1 MKKKKKGFVDHVKR
15 FVEIFRTE
23 GVGMALT
30 RAMEFQLTKLSP
42 YINLSQYKRWSS
54 KHEPGEKELALQRL
68 QGNLLPQKPLI
79 SLVVPVYNPPLD
91 ILADTLASV
100 INQTYANWE
109 CCIANGDGTNSAI
122 TNLID
127 SYAKKDDR
135 FKVVHLEENLGI
147 AGNTNA
153 AVGLASGTYVAF
165 LDHDD
170 LIAPFALFEVAR
182 RLVSDPHIDV
192 FYSDEDNINLK
203 GVRSGPF
210 FKPDFSPDLLRS
222 VNYMCHFLVVRKTL
236 GDAVGWIRAGYEGAQ
251 DFDFIL
257 RITEK
262 AGKIEHIPMMLYH
275 WRSIKGSTA
284 FDSNAKPYAGP
295 SGIRALEEHLQRR
308 GTPGSVETVFMP
320 TWYRVR
326 YDLTR
331 HPLVTIIILN
341 HDHADDLRKL
351 VTSILGK
358 STYKNYELLIV
369 ENNSMQDATFKLYE
383 ELQAADNRVRVAKWD
398 HPFNYSQVNNW
409 AAQQASGSVL
419 LFLNNDIEVITPAW
433 LEEMLMLAQRQEVGT
448 VGAKLYFPNDTIQ
461 HAGVILGIGDVA
473 GHGHKGFH
481 KDLTGHGG
489 QLLQIRNT
497 AANTAACVMM
507 RKEVFEQVGGFDENY
522 ILAYGDVDLCL
533 KVLAAGYVNVWTP
546 FAELY
551 HHESK
556 TRGYE
561 RSPEQLARYQNEVFY
576 FRQRWDTFM
585 HEGDPYYNPN
595 LSSKREDF
603 HLA

>member
-1 MKKKKKGFVDHVKR
+1 MDQTKSVGELLRR
-15 FVEIFRTE
+15 FVEVIRNE
-23 GVGMALT
+23 GLGSAFIRGL
-30 RAMEFQLTKLSP
+30 EFLSRKIP
-42 YINLSQYKRWSS
+42 FINFSQYKIWYQ
-54 KHEPGEKELALQRL
+54 KHEPLEDELLLQRL
-68 QGNLLPQKPLI
+68 QGDLLPQKPLI
-79 SLVVPVYNPPLD
+79 SLVVPVYNPPLH
-91 ILADTLASV
+91 ILTDTLASV
-100 INQTYANWE
+100 VNQSYVNWE
-109 CCIANGDGTNSAI
+109 CCIANGDKTNAAVTS
-122 TNLID
+122 LID
-127 SYAKKDDR
+127 SYAQKDAR
-135 FKVVHLEENLGI
+135 FKVVHLSENLGI

-153 AVGLASGTYVAF
+153 AVALASGAYVAF

-182 RLVSDPHIDV
+182 RLVSDPQIDV

-203 GVRSGPF
+203 GRRSGPY

-222 VNYMCHFLVVRKTL
+222 VNYMCHFLVVRKAL

-251 DFDFIL
+251 DYDFIL

-262 AGKIEHIPMMLYH
+262 AGEVAHIPMMLYH
-275 WRSIKGSTA
+275 WRSIEGSTA

-295 SGIRALEEHLQRR
+295 SGIKALEEHLQRR
-308 GTPGSVETVFMP
+308 GTPGNVETVFMP

-326 YDLTR
+326 YELPE
-331 HPLVTIIILN
+331 HPLVTIIVLN
-341 HDHADDLRKL
+341 RDHADDLHKL
-351 VTSILGK
+351 VTSILEK
-358 STYKNYELLIV
+358 STYKNFELLIV
-369 ENNSMQDATFKLYE
+369 ENNSTQKATFDLYA

-398 HPFNYSQVNNW
+398 HLFNYSQVNNW

-433 LEEMLMLAQRQEVGT
+433 LEEMLMHALRKEVGT

-473 GHGHKGFH
+473 GHGYKGFH
-481 KDLTGHGG
+481 RDFTGHGG

-497 AANTAACVMM
+497 SANTAACVMM
-507 RKEVFEQVGGFDENY
+507 RKEVFEQVNGFDENY
-522 ILAYGDVDLCL
+522 ILAFGDVDLCL
-533 KVLAAGYVNVWTP
+533 KVMAAGFVNVWTP

-576 FRQRWDTFM
+576 FRQRWDSFL
-585 HEGDPYYNPN
+585 HKGDPYYNPN
-595 LSSKREDF
+595 LTRKREDF
-603 HLA
+603 RLA